1 MSTQACPL
9 ASFGSMAPKPRQLDL
24 FGRALPDDWVPTL
37 PVEEPDSDE
46 SYDDWPAIR
55 KDMDEQAEVCL

>member
-1 MSTQACPL
+1 
-9 ASFGSMAPKPRQLDL
+9 MAPKPRQLDL

-46 SYDDWPAIR
+46 SYDAWPAIR
-55 KDMDEQAEVCL
+55 KDLDEQAEVCL